1 MVQKYNIILIW
12 HLYLFTL
19 NVRFIRVNRYIIAI
33 KFYRIGFVYF
43 YFIFLHIPGIQIIP
57 ADLEKNINME
67 KKITY
72 LDRNEYNYGPCPAVG
87 EVLKNFDPNN
97 LCFYTRIYDEGKKS
111 IFSDYLSSIYNIP
124 EKQIILGYGGEDILK
139 QVVHCFLSGKEKQ
152 KTLLIPKF
160 SWWYYKSIADEVN
173 GRTIFY
179 PLFEDGNTF
188 KYDIQSIRE
197 TVEREKPEIV
207 LIASPNNPTGNS
219 LSKEELHE
227 ILSFI
232 PRETA
237 IVIDEAYAS
246 FSNKD
251 TSYIKPLIE
260 EFPNLLIIRTLS
272 KFYGLP
278 GLRLGFA
285 FIGKN
290 LSSFLNYSTKYLGY
304 NRLSEEIG
312 IAVLKAND
320 YYQNVAD
327 LMAEDRETYMREI
340 GALEGFKVYHSE
352 ANFILVKYPIS
363 LKSQLQNAFKAKDLI
378 IKFMN
383 EEDINT
389 HMRITLGTQKQNR
402 LVIDTIKEVVST
414 PS

>member
-1 MVQKYNIILIW
+1 MM
-12 HLYLFTL
+12 
-19 NVRFIRVNRYIIAI
+19 
-33 KFYRIGFVYF
+33 G
-43 YFIFLHIPGIQIIP
+43 
-57 ADLEKNINME
+57 
-67 KKITY
+67 KKIAY
-72 LDRNEYNYGPCPAVG
+72 LDRNEYNYGPAP
-87 EVLKNFDPNN
+87 EIEKVLRNFDPDK

-111 IFSDYLSSIYNIP
+111 ILSDYIAELYDIP
-124 EKQIILGYGGEDILK
+124 EKQVILGYGGEDILK
-139 QVVHCFLSGKEKQ
+139 QVVHYFLSGGQKQ

-197 TVEREKPEIV
+197 TVERENPEIV

-327 LMAEDRETYMREI
+327 LMTEDRETYMREI

>member
-1 MVQKYNIILIW
+1 MVVLQIHRGRGERKN
-12 HLYLFTL
+12 HLLPTIRGREHVQIRYSEHPGNGGTGKTG
-19 NVRFIRVNRYIIAI
+19 NRVNR
-33 KFYRIGFVYF
+33 
-43 YFIFLHIPGIQIIP
+43 LP
-57 ADLEKNINME
+57 D
-67 KKITY
+67 
-72 LDRNEYNYGPCPAVG
+72 
-87 EVLKNFDPNN
+87 
-97 LCFYTRIYDEGKKS
+97 
-111 IFSDYLSSIYNIP
+111 
-124 EKQIILGYGGEDILK
+124 
-139 QVVHCFLSGKEKQ
+139 
-152 KTLLIPKF
+152 
-160 SWWYYKSIADEVN
+160 
-173 GRTIFY
+173 
-179 PLFEDGNTF
+179 
-188 KYDIQSIRE
+188 
-197 TVEREKPEIV
+197 
-207 LIASPNNPTGNS
+207 NPTGNS
-219 LSKEELHE
+219 LTKEELHE

-232 PRETA
+232 PLETA

-285 FIGKN
+285 FIGKG

-312 IAVLKAND
+312 IAVLKAKD
-320 YYQNVAD
+320 YYQHVAD

-340 GALEGFKVYHSE
+340 GALEGFKVYHSD

-363 LKSQLQNAFKAKDLI
+363 LKPQLQEAFKAKDLI

-414 PS
+414 QS

>member
-1 MVQKYNIILIW
+1 
-12 HLYLFTL
+12 
-19 NVRFIRVNRYIIAI
+19 
-33 KFYRIGFVYF
+33 
-43 YFIFLHIPGIQIIP
+43 
-57 ADLEKNINME
+57 ME
-67 KKITY
+67 KEITY
-72 LDRNEYNYGPCPAVG
+72 LDRNEYNYGPAPEIG
-87 EVLKNFDPNN
+87 EVLKSFDPNK

-111 IFSDYLSSIYNIP
+111 ILSDYISTLYGIP
-124 EKQIILGYGGEDILK
+124 EKQVILGYGGEDILK
-139 QVVHCFLSGKEKQ
+139 QVVHCFLAGGKQQ

-179 PLFEDGNTF
+179 PLYEEENTF
-188 KYDIQSIRE
+188 KYDIKSIKE
-197 TVEREKPEIV
+197 SVEREKPEMV
-207 LIASPNNPTGNS
+207 LMASPNNPTGNS
-219 LSKEELHE
+219 LTKAELHE

-232 PRETA
+232 PKETV

-246 FSNKD
+246 FANKD

-285 FIGKN
+285 FMGEN

-304 NRLSEEIG
+304 NRITEEIG
-312 IAVLKAND
+312 VAVLKASD
-320 YYQNVAD
+320 YYQQIAD
-327 LMAEDRETYMREI
+327 LMAQDRETYMKEL
-340 GALEGFKVYHSE
+340 GGLEGFTVYQSD
-352 ANFILVKYPIS
+352 ANFILVKYPIA
-363 LKSQLQNAFKAKDLI
+363 LKSKLQEALKAKGLI

-402 LVIDTIKEVVST
+402 LVIDTIKEVILNLQ
-414 PS
+414 

>member
-160 SWWYYKSIADEVN
+160 SWWYYKSIADEVE
-173 GRTIFY
+173 GRSVLY
-179 PLFEDGNTF
+179 PLYEEGNTF
-188 KYDIQSIRE
+188 KYD
-197 TVEREKPEIV
+197 
-207 LIASPNNPTGNS
+207 
-219 LSKEELHE
+219 
-227 ILSFI
+227 F
-232 PRETA
+232 
-237 IVIDEAYAS
+237 EAM
-246 FSNKD
+246 K
-251 TSYIKPLIE
+251 
-260 EFPNLLIIRTLS
+260 EFPNLLIVRTLS

-285 FIGKN
+285 FMGTA
-290 LSSFLNYSTKYLGY
+290 LTRFLNYSTKYLGY
-304 NRLSEEIG
+304 NRLSEELG
-312 IAVLKAND
+312 IAVLKSTD
-320 YYQNVAD
+320 YYQQVAD
-327 LMAEDRETYMREI
+327 QMAEDRQMYMNELNT
-340 GALEGFKVYHSE
+340 LEGFKVYQSN
-352 ANFILVKYPIS
+352 ANFILVKYPIE
-363 LKSQLQNAFKAKDLI
+363 LKATLQAAFKAKGYQ

-383 EEDINT
+383 EPDINT
-389 HMRITLGTQKQNR
+389 HMRITLGTHRQNVE
-402 LVIDTIKEVVST
+402 VIATIKEVVAQ
-414 PS
+414 

>member
-1 MVQKYNIILIW
+1 MI
-12 HLYLFTL
+12 
-19 NVRFIRVNRYIIAI
+19 
-33 KFYRIGFVYF
+33 
-43 YFIFLHIPGIQIIP
+43 
-57 ADLEKNINME
+57 EKQ
-67 KKITY
+67 TVY
-72 LDRNEYNYGPCPAVG
+72 LDRNEYNYGPAP
-87 EVLKNFDPNN
+87 EVEKVLRNFDPDK

-111 IFSDYLSSIYNIP
+111 ILSDYIAELYNIP
-124 EKQIILGYGGEDILK
+124 EKQVILGYGGEDILK
-139 QVVHCFLSGKEKQ
+139 QVVHYFLSGGQKQ

-197 TVEREKPEIV
+197 TVERE
-207 LIASPNNPTGNS
+207 NP
-219 LSKEELHE
+219 
-227 ILSFI
+227 
-232 PRETA
+232 ETA

-414 PS
+414 LS